1 MQRRRNRLPG
11 APYVY
16 VAEKDGREIAE
27 CGTAVAAAYEYAVRV
42 LKRTPLAL
50 EYHPPAEVAEPAEA
64 PAEEVGEMRLL
75 LMPPTLAIS
84 PTSSSATTAG
94 RGTATPA
101 TCGA

>member
-1 MQRRRNRLPG
+1 MRPRYKGVQRRRNRLPG

-50 EYHPPAEVAEPAEA
+50 EYHPAEVAEPAEA

-94 RGTATPA
+94 
-101 TCGA
+101 